1 MISTIPFEIPA
12 QILGKLAT
20 GEAIRYGTLLKDSVT
35 GQILG
40 HVQETGVAQSI
51 LSSVVSGGGN
61 PIATVA
67 GVGADLVN
75 AGASIYAGVQVAKLK
90 AMMETLQS
98 LQVATLGISLVG
110 VGISVAGFYYM
121 HKRFNKLEDRMDR
134 LTETIQAGFQEQ
146 RQNDLRSQMARTKG
160 YMQRAQHAQKL
171 FDPRPEY
178 SNVAAALADQAAYFE
193 GEIAFL
199 TKSNGPINPE
209 VFWHLA
215 QMLMLCNN
223 VRIDCGMRTNELRHT
238 LAISESVSSE
248 YNDLFTHLTPLSFG
262 QAVDQGLASVRVLR
276 DASDA
281 AASKPYLIDSLRT
294 QRISG
299 SDYIESLEQEKDAT
313 YLLLKTGS

>member
-12 QILGKLAT
+12 QLLGKLAT

-40 HVQETGVAQSI
+40 HVQETGIAQSV
-51 LSSVVSGGGN
+51 LSNVVASGGN
-61 PIATVA
+61 PISMVV
-67 GVGADLVN
+67 GVGSDMVN
-75 AGASIYAGVQVAKLK
+75 AGASLYAGVQVAKLK

-98 LQVATLGISLVG
+98 LQVATLGVSLVG
-110 VGISVAGFYYM
+110 VGVSVAGFYYM
-121 HKRFNKLEDRMDR
+121 HKRFNKLEGRMDQ
-134 LTETIQAGFQEQ
+134 LAETIRAGFQEQ

-160 YMQRAQHAQKL
+160 YIQRAQHAQSL

-178 SNVAAALADQAAYFE
+178 SNVAAALTDQAAYFE
-193 GEIAFL
+193 GEIAFMA
-199 TKSNGPINPE
+199 KSNGPINPE
-209 VFWHLA
+209 MFWQLA

-223 VRIDCGMRTNELRHT
+223 VRIDCRIRTNELRHA
-238 LAISESVSSE
+238 LAISESISAE
-248 YNDLFTHLTPLSFG
+248 YNDLFTQLTPLSFG

-299 SDYIESLEQEKDAT
+299 SDYIESLEQEKDAP
-313 YLLLKTGS
+313 YLMLKAG